1 LKNAVIIPCYNE
13 SSRLP
18 LDEYS
23 EFLRTNTDCKLIF
36 VNDGSTDD
44 TLSIL
49 QDLQQSFPETVQI
62 ITLPQNAGKA
72 AAVRAGMLACSDAD
86 FEKIGYL
93 DADLATSLEEW
104 RAIANTVSGEIIF
117 AFGSRISK
125 IDNYI
130 SRKKYRHYSG
140 RVIATFISEALGIAV
155 YDTQCGCK
163 VCKAEL
169 VKPLFEDAFISK
181 WLFDVEIFFR
191 LKNRYGGPEMSKICR
206 EIPLKSWHDVDESK
220 VKFTYFF
227 KLWIDLFLI
236 AKKYQNAA
244 KSIL

>member
-1 LKNAVIIPCYNE
+1 VKKAVIIPCYNE

-18 LDEYS
+18 VDGYS
-23 EFLRTNTDCKLIF
+23 AFLKGYNDCKIIF

-49 QDLQQSFPETVQI
+49 QRLQLNFPENVQI
-62 ITLPQNAGKA
+62 IDLPENGGKA
-72 AAVRAGMLACSDAD
+72 AAVRAGMLASSDAG
-86 FEKIGYL
+86 FEKLGYL

-104 RAIANTVSGEIIF
+104 LAISNKISDEIVF

-125 IDNYI
+125 IDNFI

-163 VCKAEL
+163 VFRADM
-169 VKPLFEDAFISK
+169 VRALFEDKFISK

-191 LKNRYGGPEMSKICR
+191 LKNILGGPKMSQFCR
-206 EIPLKSWHDVDESK
+206 EIPLERWQDVEESK

-227 KLWIDLFLI
+227 KLWIDFFLI
-236 AKKYQNAA
+236 AKKYRNAEN
-244 KSIL
+244 SIF

>member
-1 LKNAVIIPCYNE
+1 MKNAVIIPCYNE

-23 EFLRTNTDCKLIF
+23 VFLLTNTDCKLIF

-49 QDLQQSFPETVQI
+49 QHLQISFPEAVQI
-62 ITLPQNAGKA
+62 ITLEQNAGKA
-72 AAVRAGMLACSDAD
+72 AAVRAGMLACHDAS
-86 FEKIGYL
+86 FEKVGYL

-104 RAIANTVSGEIIF
+104 RAIANNVSGDIVF

-163 VCKAEL
+163 VFSAGL

-191 LKNRYGGPEMSKICR
+191 LKNRHGGPEMSKICR
-206 EIPLKSWHDVDESK
+206 EIPLKRWHDVDESK

-236 AKKYQNAA
+236 AKKYRNAA